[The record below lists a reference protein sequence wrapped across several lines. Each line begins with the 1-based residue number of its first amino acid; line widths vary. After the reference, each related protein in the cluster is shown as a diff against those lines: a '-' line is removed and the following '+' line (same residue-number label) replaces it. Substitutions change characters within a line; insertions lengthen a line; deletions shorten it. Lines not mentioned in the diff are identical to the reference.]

1 MRGGGRGSPGMRYAL
16 IPAALLLAPA
26 SVGLD
31 VARAEPDAPRTT
43 PIIVIDPDDP
53 ARVAA
58 CAGAAEERARKKCIY
73 RDADQAGW
81 EIKFYEGL
89 APDDPDLGTS
99 TDRALRE
106 LQPVVDRCDLGA
118 AYYVRYAGGI
128 AGLHLGHPEL
138 TPKQV
143 ECILLTKGYKGSLR
157 RK

>member
-1 MRGGGRGSPGMRYAL
+1 MTSAARRKVVRL
-16 IPAALLLAPA
+16 PAEPRVPA
-26 SVGLD
+26 SLS
-31 VARAEPDAPRTT
+31 
-43 PIIVIDPDDP
+43 
-53 ARVAA
+53 AA
-58 CAGAAEERARKKCIY
+58 AASP

-128 AGLHLGHPEL
+128 AGLHLGHPDL

-157 RK
+157 HK